1 MIKTLYFQRHLSLEK
16 YIAKQFVHQSH
27 ETLQNSQQYML
38 LLSQLVK
45 PALTSHA
52 CDILLVQDWHAILHN
67 NDYQLQLHIQISW

>member
-1 MIKTLYFQRHLSLEK
+1 MASLPSYDKHSPVILYVQRYLSLE
-16 YIAKQFVHQSH
+16 KQFVHQRH

-52 CDILLVQDWHAILHN
+52 SDILLVQGWHAIT
-67 NDYQLQLHIQISW
+67 Q